1 MECNLKNNLG
11 DEVHVKH
18 KSHMACLSSS
28 MSLTFIMAL
37 HSSLEKQ
44 WVSPFFSINF
54 LFLKKVLSFENFG
67 DFVNTFSLFI

>member
-1 MECNLKNNLG
+1 MINSSPRYQQEKPR

-44 WVSPFFSINF
+44 WVSPFFPINF
-54 LFLKKVLSFENFG
+54 LFLKKFFHLKTLG
-67 DFVNTFSLFI
+67 IL